1 MNCKHPSPLC
11 SNFFLF
17 LYSKTDDMAKQ
28 EVIISKN
35 INKDLKDCIDKNPHD
50 KLFILTDEHTNKLS
64 LPLLANLSDIKEAEH
79 IVIGVEDVHKTLET
93 LASVWTTL
101 SQQGGTRHSLLIN
114 LGGGMVTDLGGFAAA
129 TFKRGISYI
138 NIPTTLLAMVDAS
151 VGGKT
156 GINFNGLKNEI
167 GAFAPASQVIIDSE
181 FLRTLDD
188 HNIRSGY
195 AEMLKHGLISNIEH
209 WSELMNFNLN
219 QINYDDLRQ
228 LVGTSVQI
236 KEEVVKVDPYEKGI
250 RKALNLGHTVGH
262 AFESF
267 ALESGHPILHGYAVA
282 WGLVC
287 ELYLAHMKTG
297 FPIEKMRQT
306 VQFIK
311 EHYGRLAFNC
321 KHYDQFYQL
330 MRHDKK
336 NASADEINFTL
347 LSEIGEVQINQ
358 TATKEEIFEA
368 LDFYSET
375 M

>member
-1 MNCKHPSPLC
+1 
-11 SNFFLF
+11 
-17 LYSKTDDMAKQ
+17 MAQQ

-35 INKDLKDCIDKNPHD
+35 ISKDLKQSIAKHPHD
-50 KLFILTDEHTNKLS
+50 KLFILTDEHTNTLS
-64 LPLLANLSDIKEAEH
+64 LPLLADLSDIKEAEH

-129 TFKRGISYI
+129 TFKRGINYI

-167 GAFAPASQVIIDSE
+167 GAFSPASQVIIDSE

-195 AEMLKHGLISNIEH
+195 AEMLKHGLISNTKH
-209 WSELMNFNLN
+209 WSELMNFNLS
-219 QINYDDLRQ
+219 QINYDELRE
-228 LVGTSVQI
+228 LVGKSVQI

-321 KHYDQFYQL
+321 KHYEQFYQL